1 MRFEGPI
8 HIRPLTMRGTF
19 GIAWRLVRRNFGA
32 AFFYVLLMLL
42 ILMVGVAVVFSP
54 VLGSVIK
61 GDYESV
67 DFVISIVVAVLLS
80 MVLML
85 AVLLLYQPIL
95 NGVLYGEMSARI
107 YGPGASTGNL
117 FRRSKY
123 ALKRFFTTY
132 LCLVVCG
139 IALSI
144 VQSIVSSMFGG
155 IFGFAGVAA
164 ALPGLLSGGV
174 LEGSLGGSLGNPLA
188 LLSGVGAGV
197 FVYFGFLFL
206 LSMAVTLGGQSFISL
221 TYPIA
226 VNESVFNFDAV
237 GRSIK
242 LASKRFGRII
252 GAKVLYLAVFLCAK
266 LVIGALMLLV
276 AALMFDSADPALLA
290 TGIALYAVLMLGLV
304 CLAIVAMLYAPALDT
319 VLYYDARV
327 RLEGNAWLHMEQP
340 ETQSESDAY
349 QTEHAHYYG
358 AAEPL
363 HAEWSAYDRA
373 SAEQTNRSYTEQFN
387 WSDAA
392 HGQNG
397 AHGNENNDGGEH
409 GA

>member
-32 AFFYVLLMLL
+32 AFFYVLLMQL
-42 ILMVGVAVVFSP
+42 ILVAGLAVVFSP

-61 GDYESV
+61 GDYESA

-95 NGVLYGEMSARI
+95 NGVL
-107 YGPGASTGNL
+107 
-117 FRRSKY
+117 
-123 ALKRFFTTY
+123 
-132 LCLVVCG
+132 
-139 IALSI
+139 
-144 VQSIVSSMFGG
+144 
-155 IFGFAGVAA
+155 
-164 ALPGLLSGGV
+164 
-174 LEGSLGGSLGNPLA
+174 EGSLGGSLGNPLA
-188 LLSGVGAGV
+188 LLSGFGAGV

-349 QTEHAHYYG
+349 QAEHAHYYG